1 MTPERMIE
9 AWEDLGREVA
19 HPAGIQRV
27 RLDTEAAAD
36 LFACVFWPTGRPG
49 LLVEGNGAYRPTG
62 DRIPTCRGVRTVH
75 EVVAG
80 PPERTVLR
88 VILEDDRLLDIFAV
102 LSADLIATA
111 AVEPTVAAALRRC
124 IDRICLWQG
133 LFERVPVEGM
143 SEERQRGMIGELMIL
158 ENLLMPRLGS
168 LAAVLAWVGP
178 DPAHQDFIH
187 GATAVEVK
195 TSLAKRHARIPISNE
210 KQLDERPHSALV
222 LAHLRFDESAA
233 LGESLPEVVARLRTA
248 LITDPAASRQ
258 FDDRLM
264 LGGYLDVHAPLY
276 LPNRWQVSSTRYF
289 RVQGE
294 FPRLTEANLPPGVGD
309 ISYSIIADD
318 LGPFEISAENAAEML
333 EVDNG

>member
-1 MTPERMIE
+1 MTPERMME
-9 AWEDLGREVA
+9 AWESLGQETA

-36 LFACVFWPTGRPG
+36 LFACVFWPAGRPG
-49 LLVEGNGAYRPTG
+49 LLIEGDGAYRPAG

-88 VILEDDRLLDIFAV
+88 IILEDDRLLDIFAV

-111 AVEPTVAAALRRC
+111 VSESTVAAALRRC

-133 LFERVPVEGM
+133 LFERVPVEGL
-143 SEERQRGMIGELMIL
+143 SEERQRGMIGELLIL
-158 ENLLMPRLGS
+158 EALLMPRLDP

-187 GATAVEVK
+187 GATAIEVK
-195 TSLAKRHARIPISNE
+195 TSLAKRHARIVIANE
-210 KQLDERPHSALV
+210 KQLDERPHRALV
-222 LAHLRFDESAA
+222 LAHLRFDESSA
-233 LGESLPEVVARLRTA
+233 LGISLPEMVARMRAVLVA
-248 LITDPAASRQ
+248 DPAASRQ

-276 LPNRWQVSSTRYF
+276 QPNHWRASSTRYF

-309 ISYSIIADD
+309 IGYSIIADD
-318 LGPFEISAENAAEML
+318 LGPFEISEEDAAGLL